1 MLGEERS
8 PRSGCA
14 RTSRGEEIGVSLATP
29 EKIRKLQRALYVKA
43 KQEPRRRFHCLYD
56 TVWREDILAHAY
68 ARCRANGGTP
78 GVDGETFA
86 RIGAQGVD
94 RWLGARFVATTS
106 LAAAVSSSAD
116 FPGVRLY
123 DLPGSAALAAGRGRF
138 LQLLGMP
145 LSPCCPYP
153 PRRSDR
159 PPRSARGP
167 SCCLR
172 PEAEGSASGVIFFR
186 GHHWVH

>member
-1 MLGEERS
+1 MRISRTTRSCTVHITGYEASAAFAVTHSRRLRSCSVLGGFINPPLPS
-8 PRSGCA
+8 VLTP
-14 RTSRGEEIGVSLATP
+14 TSVQQGSLAP
-29 EKIRKLQRALYVKA
+29 RAL
-43 KQEPRRRFHCLYD
+43 PRF
-56 TVWREDILAHAY
+56 I
-68 ARCRANGGTP
+68 
-78 GVDGETFA
+78 
-86 RIGAQGVD
+86 
-94 RWLGARFVATTS
+94 ATTS

-116 FPGVRLY
+116 FPEVRLY
-123 DLPGSAALAAGRGRF
+123 DLPGSAPKAAGRGRF
-138 LQLLGMP
+138 IQFVGMP

-172 PEAEGSASGVIFFR
+172 PEAEGSASGVIFFFR